1 MAKTN
6 SLFVKS
12 CLFEIVSGLG
22 MWNISALPIMA
33 EAGTHV
39 VLIPLDLVCAVSL
52 VRLWSRGS
60 TEVLMLLQSRKSF
73 HSCFY
78 FIYVCVTNFL

>member
-22 MWNISALPIMA
+22 VWNISALPLMG
-33 EAGTHV
+33 EAGTQV
-39 VLIPLDLVCAVSL
+39 VLIPLGLVCAVSL

-60 TEVLMLLQSRKSF
+60 LMLLQSRKSF